1 MKKAILIILAFT
13 LTGCLSI
20 NDGFP
25 KEINGKLKSINS
37 QQATCYAR

>member
-1 MKKAILIILAFT
+1 MKEIILIFITLMLTSCLA
-13 LTGCLSI
+13 L

-37 QQATCYAR
+37 PGAICHAR